1 MSNTLNSQIWSDL
14 ESWTEGNCYTQ
25 IYISFTYIYIER
37 ERERARER
45 ERERERDF
53 EIIYQI

>member
-25 IYISFTYIYIER
+25 IYISFIYIYIER
-37 ERERARER
+37 ERERER
-45 ERERERDF
+45 GRERERDF

>member
-25 IYISFTYIYIER
+25 IYISFIYIYIYIY
-37 ERERARER
+37 RER
-45 ERERERDF
+45 EREREGERGR
-53 EIIYQI
+53 EILK